1 MSCHSRSRLASV
13 IASVP
18 RVGAIALLSFAV
30 VGCSPKQTI
39 ASWMRQLD
47 SLTAAPVDAPA
58 LAQHLNRS
66 GAKMYGA
73 FWCSAC
79 RQQEALFGAAAEQ
92 LPIVECDPKGKNP
105 QVAACTKAKVNY
117 YPTWE
122 INGRTYPGMFTLTEL
137 ARMSN
142 YQSE

>member
-1 MSCHSRSRLASV
+1 MPTPSSPAASIKLA
-13 IASVP
+13 A
-18 RVGAIALLSFAV
+18 AIALVSLAV
-30 VGCSPKQTI
+30 TGCSPKQTI
-39 ASWMRQLD
+39 QSWMRQLD
-47 SLTAAPVDAPA
+47 AMTSSPVDPQA

-73 FWCSAC
+73 FWCSTC
-79 RQQEALFGAAAEQ
+79 RQQEMVFGEVAAQQ

-122 INGRTYPGMFTLTEL
+122 INGRTYPGAYTLLEL
-137 ARMSN
+137 ARMSG
-142 YQSE
+142 YKEAKK